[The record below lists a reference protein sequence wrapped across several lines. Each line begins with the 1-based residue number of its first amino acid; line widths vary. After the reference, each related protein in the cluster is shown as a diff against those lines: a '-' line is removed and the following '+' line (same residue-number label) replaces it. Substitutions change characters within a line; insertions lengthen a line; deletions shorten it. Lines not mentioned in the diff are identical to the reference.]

1 MCALKA
7 ALVSQ
12 FSIHLEYENLGREE
26 TELSLA
32 VNSNDHIEVTGETLS
47 LSKFAHSAGSSSGSD
62 DGDGVSWISKKLSI
76 IYFDV
81 PGRAE
86 SLRMAAVVSN
96 VSILHCI
103 LPRIVNTFL

>member
-47 LSKFAHSAGSSSGSD
+47 LSKFAHSAGGKIDLGKAKDFRFSHSR
-62 DGDGVSWISKKLSI
+62 
-76 IYFDV
+76 F
-81 PGRAE
+81 
-86 SLRMAAVVSN
+86 
-96 VSILHCI
+96 
-103 LPRIVNTFL
+103 